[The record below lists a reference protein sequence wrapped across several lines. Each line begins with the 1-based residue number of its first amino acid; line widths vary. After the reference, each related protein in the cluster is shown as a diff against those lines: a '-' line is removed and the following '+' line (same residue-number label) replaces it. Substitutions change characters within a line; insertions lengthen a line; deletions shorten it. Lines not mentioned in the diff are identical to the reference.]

1 MRLFLTASLLLSVS
15 CGSTTTSYVGTVAG
29 TDIAVGLVSD
39 GSNVALF
46 FCGGPSSFATSTKWF
61 RFAGSASSFNATA
74 DAWTASGATNG
85 SSASGT
91 VDRGD
96 GTTLSWSAALVDD
109 GSIVGL
115 YESIDDTGTAGV
127 VVRSATDASEAQGA
141 FIEKNLTVEQIIP
154 IFPFDLES
162 KGLHVTIAGQDAFV
176 PRALP

>member
-1 MRLFLTASLLLSVS
+1 MRLILVASLLFSVS

-61 RFAGSASSFNATA
+61 RFAGDAASFQATA
-74 DAWTASGATNG
+74 DTWSAVGSTNG
-85 SSASGT
+85 SIASGT
-91 VDRGD
+91 VNRGD
-96 GTTLSWSAALVDD
+96 GALLSWSAALVDD
-109 GSIVGL
+109 ASIVGL
-115 YESIDDTGTAGV
+115 YESIDDTGTAGI
-127 VVRSATDASEAQGA
+127 VVRSATDASQAQGA

-154 IFPFDLES
+154 IFPFDLEPN
-162 KGLHVTIAGQDAFV
+162 GLHVTIAGQDAFV